1 MRRKPIELA
10 AVATAA
16 VPGLT
21 PTAVSSAPDDPADF
35 DAALLL
41 DSEGKRWRVRSPRH
55 AEASA
60 RLETEFLVLRAFAPG
75 IRAEL
80 PFLMPTVA
88 GTVRQGQLS
97 TFVYSHLAGATRSL
111 DDLSSGSPAL
121 AREIGAA
128 LAAIHD
134 LPRSIVSNADLPS
147 YTPNEFRQR
156 RLNEL
161 DQAATTGKIPPLLLR
176 RWEHAMEDVSLWR
189 FNPCVV
195 HGDLHEDNLLVDGDR
210 VTAVTGWTDLRI
222 GDPADDMAWLVA
234 SNEQDF
240 VNAVLDHYTTSR
252 RDVPDVHLL
261 RRAALS
267 AEFALAQ
274 YLVKGMAAGN
284 EDMIDE
290 AESMLAALADDVA
303 EHGGQPIS
311 VEPLPRPVG
320 TPESGAE
327 EASSGTNAPTTASAA
342 SVASGAPGA
351 PGTPAS
357 GTAPAVSKVTL
368 LPMEPVPGAAQ
379 AAPAAPE
386 ISAVPAV
393 HVTPIP
399 REAEDDAPTAAAEP
413 AADTNPAAAAG
424 ADAAADADAV
434 AVSGGKADEDS
445 RSTTGTSDAEKQSD
459 GGQTASPNN
468 TDGGDAAAPDG
479 AAHNDSVHNGTKT
492 GDAST
497 ANAPESVVTQADA
510 PDSDAA
516 GPDAGVAGEDDTD
529 AAVPAPGDTSTQSIA
544 VVQPDSAGEP
554 APGDNTSTA
563 AITVV
568 DATSR

>member
-1 MRRKPIELA
+1 MHRRLGRGSIYRGSVRRNPIELA

-35 DAALLL
+35 DSALLL
-41 DSEGKRWRVRSPRH
+41 DTEGKRWRVRSPRH

-88 GTVRQGQLS
+88 GTVRQGTLS
-97 TFVYSHLAGATRSL
+97 TFVYSHLSGATCSVEE
-111 DDLSSGSPAL
+111 LSSGSPAL
-121 AREIGAA
+121 ARELGTA

-134 LPRSIVSNADLPS
+134 LPHSLVSNADLPS

-176 RWEHAMEDVSLWR
+176 RWEHALEDVSLWR
-189 FNPCVV
+189 FNPSVV

-234 SNEQDF
+234 SNDQDF
-240 VNAVLDHYTTSR
+240 VDTVLAQYSSSR
-252 RDVPDVHLL
+252 RDVPDSHLL

-274 YLVKGMAAGN
+274 YLVKGLAAGDQ
-284 EDMIDE
+284 DMIHE
-290 AESMLAALADDVA
+290 AESMLAALAEDVA

-311 VEPLPRPVG
+311 VEPLPEPAVTVEPIG
-320 TPESGAE
+320 PDVPGSAADQLSSGA
-327 EASSGTNAPTTASAA
+327 A
-342 SVASGAPGA
+342 VA
-351 PGTPAS
+351 
-357 GTAPAVSKVTL
+357 
-368 LPMEPVPGAAQ
+368 
-379 AAPAAPE
+379 
-386 ISAVPAV
+386 AV

-399 REAEDDAPTAAAEP
+399 PDEAAPGEASRGEASQDEASRGEDQSGGQDGDGVPAAGSDPNTGTADRAGTAAAGTARAGAHAIP
-413 AADTNPAAAAG
+413 PKPSAAD
-424 ADAAADADAV
+424 
-434 AVSGGKADEDS
+434 
-445 RSTTGTSDAEKQSD
+445 
-459 GGQTASPNN
+459 
-468 TDGGDAAAPDG
+468 
-479 AAHNDSVHNGTKT
+479 
-492 GDAST
+492 
-497 ANAPESVVTQADA
+497 
-510 PDSDAA
+510 
-516 GPDAGVAGEDDTD
+516 
-529 AAVPAPGDTSTQSIA
+529 DTST
-544 VVQPDSAGEP
+544 
-554 APGDNTSTA
+554 TA
-563 AITVV
+563 LTVV
-568 DATSR
+568 PAQRSS

>member
-111 DDLSSGSPAL
+111 DELSNGSPAL

-195 HGDLHEDNLLVDGDR
+195 HGDLHEDNLLVEGER

-240 VNAVLDHYTTSR
+240 VNAVLDHYTSSR
-252 RDVPDVHLL
+252 RDAPDAHLL

-284 EDMIDE
+284 QEMIDE
-290 AESMLAALADDVA
+290 AESMLATLAEDVA

-311 VEPLPRPVG
+311 VEPLPQPVAAPEPG
-320 TPESGAE
+320 TEQAIADAGAHVD
-327 EASSGTNAPTTASAA
+327 APTVPAA
-342 SVASGAPGA
+342 PAPA
-351 PGTPAS
+351 AN

-368 LPMEPVPGAAQ
+368 LPMEPVTGST
-379 AAPAAPE
+379 PADDATAG
-386 ISAVPAV
+386 ISARPAV

-399 REAEDDAPTAAAEP
+399 RETGADAPAAVPQPVADTAAAAEAGDQASAEP
-413 AADTNPAAAAG
+413 GAGKAAG
-424 ADAAADADAV
+424 ASADITAIPGAAKSSVPSSADAAL
-434 AVSGGKADEDS
+434 
-445 RSTTGTSDAEKQSD
+445 D
-459 GGQTASPNN
+459 GAPQ
-468 TDGGDAAAPDG
+468 AAAPDP
-479 AAHNDSVHNGTKT
+479 DSGKVSEAG
-492 GDAST
+492 
-497 ANAPESVVTQADA
+497 
-510 PDSDAA
+510 DSDA
-516 GPDAGVAGEDDTD
+516 G
-529 AAVPAPGDTSTQSIA
+529 AAVPAGTDTSTQSIA
-544 VVQPDSAGEP
+544 VVQPGS
-554 APGDNTSTA
+554 GDNTSTA

-568 DATSR
+568 DSASR

>member
-35 DAALLL
+35 DSALLL
-41 DSEGKRWRVRSPRH
+41 DSEGKHWRVRSPRH

-60 RLETEFLVLRAFAPG
+60 RLETEFLVLRAFVPA

-88 GTVRQGQLS
+88 GTVRQGELS
-97 TFVYSHLAGATRSL
+97 TFVYSHLAGATRSIEE
-111 DDLSSGSPAL
+111 LSNGSAAL

-128 LAAIHD
+128 LASIHD
-134 LPRSIVSNADLPS
+134 LPRSLVSNADLPS

-189 FNPCVV
+189 FHPCVV

-234 SNEQDF
+234 SNEQAF
-240 VNAVLDHYTTSR
+240 VDSVLEHYTASR
-252 RDVPDVHLL
+252 RDAPDAHLL

-274 YLVKGMAAGN
+274 YLVKGLAAGDQ
-284 EDMIDE
+284 DMIRE
-290 AESMLAALADDVA
+290 AESMLTALAEDVA
-303 EHGGQPIS
+303 EYGGQPIS
-311 VEPLPRPVG
+311 VEPLPQPV
-320 TPESGAE
+320 A
-327 EASSGTNAPTTASAA
+327 
-342 SVASGAPGA
+342 APGPAVAQDPGAA
-351 PGTPAS
+351 PAQ
-357 GTAPAVSKVTL
+357 AVPAVSKVTL
-368 LPMEPVPGAAQ
+368 LPPDPVSGPGAVPVGGAE
-379 AAPAAPE
+379 PAVHMTP
-386 ISAVPAV
+386 AVHVSPAV

-399 REAEDDAPTAAAEP
+399 PDAVDHAGNDGVEDDGGPQEVPADDAAEIP
-413 AADTNPAAAAG
+413 ADGTADN
-424 ADAAADADAV
+424 V
-434 AVSGGKADEDS
+434 
-445 RSTTGTSDAEKQSD
+445 
-459 GGQTASPNN
+459 
-468 TDGGDAAAPDG
+468 
-479 AAHNDSVHNGTKT
+479 
-492 GDAST
+492 
-497 ANAPESVVTQADA
+497 
-510 PDSDAA
+510 
-516 GPDAGVAGEDDTD
+516 PDAGEEAAASAGGTMPATVPP
-529 AAVPAPGDTSTQSIA
+529 AAVPADADPATAEDTTQSIA
-544 VVQPDSAGEP
+544 VVP
-554 APGDNTSTA
+554 ANPADDTSTTTIA
-563 AITVV
+563 VV
-568 DATSR
+568 EAKSP

>member
-35 DAALLL
+35 DSALLL

-60 RLETEFLVLRAFAPG
+60 RLETEFLVLRAFAPA

-88 GTVRQGQLS
+88 GSVRLGTLS
-97 TFVYSHLAGATRSL
+97 TFVYSHLAGSTRSVEEL
-111 DDLSSGSPAL
+111 TAGPDAL
-121 AREIGAA
+121 AREIGVA

-134 LPRSIVSNADLPS
+134 LPHSLVSNADLPS

-161 DQAATTGKIPPLLLR
+161 DQAATTGKIPPALLL

-189 FNPCVV
+189 FNPSVV
-195 HGDLHEDNLLVDGDR
+195 HGDLHEDNLLLEGQR

-222 GDPADDMAWLVA
+222 GDPADDFAWLVA

-240 VNAVLDHYTTSR
+240 VDAVLGAYTASR
-252 RDVPDVHLL
+252 RDTPDNHLL

-274 YLVKGMAAGN
+274 YLVKGIASDDPG
-284 EDMIDE
+284 MISE
-290 AESMLAALADDVA
+290 AEEMLGTLARDIE

-311 VEPLPRPVG
+311 VEPQPAA
-320 TPESGAE
+320 GAP
-327 EASSGTNAPTTASAA
+327 ATGLSAA
-342 SVASGAPGA
+342 GGTGAHAATGKVSAVVAADAGPSG
-351 PGTPAS
+351 S
-357 GTAPAVSKVTL
+357 GPAVTVVPL
-368 LPMEPVPGAAQ
+368 PVP
-379 AAPAAPE
+379 AP
-386 ISAVPAV
+386 VQPAV

-399 REAEDDAPTAAAEP
+399 VEPPAE
-413 AADTNPAAAAG
+413 
-424 ADAAADADAV
+424 
-434 AVSGGKADEDS
+434 
-445 RSTTGTSDAEKQSD
+445 
-459 GGQTASPNN
+459 
-468 TDGGDAAAPDG
+468 
-479 AAHNDSVHNGTKT
+479 
-492 GDAST
+492 
-497 ANAPESVVTQADA
+497 
-510 PDSDAA
+510 
-516 GPDAGVAGEDDTD
+516 AGVKDPAGDSGQAVDRGTAVDSGPAKAEEKKELDD
-529 AAVPAPGDTSTQSIA
+529 
-544 VVQPDSAGEP
+544 
-554 APGDNTSTA
+554 TSTA
-563 AITVV
+563 AISIV
-568 DATSR
+568 DVTKN